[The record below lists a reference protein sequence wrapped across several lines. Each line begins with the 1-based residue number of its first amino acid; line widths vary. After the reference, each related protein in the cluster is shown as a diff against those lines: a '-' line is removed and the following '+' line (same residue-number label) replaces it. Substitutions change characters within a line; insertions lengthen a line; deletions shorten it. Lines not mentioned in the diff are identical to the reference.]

1 MRSWA
6 IISLLVVAYPFAGCL
21 SDDNESV
28 WPEPESWDC
37 SIDLSYNLSCNVYL
51 GNLSSPIVTIEHPEN
66 EELWIVELSG
76 RINSWNGEVV
86 SQVADL
92 SPIVSNCHVEQG
104 LLGMAFAD
112 SSNGSQTVLLSYIE
126 EGSCD
131 GPNDSDLLLS
141 YATINSEGTIDMS
154 SITVLKTV
162 EQPFRNHNGGHLLKI
177 GDNRYLWG
185 LGDGGSGYDPD
196 GNGQDPH
203 TELGSILYFT
213 FSGGEV
219 SPVLQDGVGNPF
231 VLHYGLRNPWRF
243 DLDSENRLWIAD
255 VGQSCWEEINLVY
268 MDNQANMGWAEMEGF
283 QPVDGSAPCE
293 SSNENYSNDGRYTM
307 PVATYAH
314 TGGNCSITGGFW
326 MDWGPE
332 ELRGG
337 YLYGDFCSG
346 SIWILKE
353 ENGQW
358 SQNYIGSSGGMIVGF
373 GQGLDGELLAL
384 HWTGEIVQI
393 G

>member
-1 MRSWA
+1 
-6 IISLLVVAYPFAGCL
+6 
-21 SDDNESV
+21 
-28 WPEPESWDC
+28 
-37 SIDLSYNLSCNVYL
+37 
-51 GNLSSPIVTIEHPEN
+51 
-66 EELWIVELSG
+66 
-76 RINSWNGEVV
+76 
-86 SQVADL
+86 
-92 SPIVSNCHVEQG
+92 
-104 LLGMAFAD
+104 MAFAD
-112 SSNGSQTVLLSYIE
+112 SSNGSQNVLLSYIE

-141 YATINSEGTIDMS
+141 SATINSDGTIDMS

-162 EQPFRNHNGGHLLKI
+162 EQPFRNHNGGHLLNI
-177 GDNRYLWG
+177 GNNEYLWG

-196 GNGQDPH
+196 GNGQDPN

-213 FSGGEV
+213 FSQGEV
-219 SPVLQDGVGNPF
+219 SPILQGDSGDPF

-243 DLDSENRLWIAD
+243 DLDSNERLWIAD
-255 VGQSCWEEINLVY
+255 VGQSCWEEINLVT
-268 MDNQANMGWAEMEGF
+268 MDNQANLGWAEMEGA
-283 QPVDGSAPCE
+283 QPVDDSAPCD
-293 SSNENYSNDGRYTM
+293 STNENYSNDEGYTM
-307 PVATYAH
+307 PVATYGH

-332 ELRGG
+332 DLRDG

-353 ENGQW
+353 ENGEW

-373 GQGLDGELLAL
+373 GQGLDGELLAF